1 MTQQERI
8 QNLAQEQIV
17 CIGQGGTRQW
27 GKSFKVGFEM
37 AVQFTLENL
46 WISVDEALPPKQ
58 KTTKGEELEESIPV
72 FVRDNEGNYTSA
84 WYSFY
89 GNHWYM
95 AFGEAFLKQSI
106 YSKITHW
113 MPIPKLKKGGEK
125 CSRS

>member
-1 MTQQERI
+1 MNQQERI
-8 QNLAQEQIV
+8 LSLAQEQIQI
-17 CIGQGGTRQW
+17 IGTSGARF
-27 GKSFKVGFEM
+27 GKTYKAAFEL
-37 AVQFTLENL
+37 AIRFTLENL
-46 WISVDEALPPKQ
+46 WISVDEALPPKR

-89 GNHWYM
+89 GKHWYM

>member
-8 QNLAQEQIV
+8 QNLAHEQIV
-17 CIGQGGTRQW
+17 CIAQGGTRQW
-27 GKSFKVGFEM
+27 GKSFKAGFKM
-37 AVQFTLENL
+37 AVKFTLENL
-46 WISVDEALPPKQ
+46 WISVDEALPPKR
-58 KTTKGEELEESIPV
+58 KTTNGEELEESIPV

-89 GNHWYM
+89 GKYWYM

-113 MPIPKLKKGGEK
+113 MLIPELKEGGEK